1 MNKNSY
7 VTAGLFVVFVMLTV
21 VYWNSGDV
29 PDMGPTALTGDML
42 ETDSPSAEELVANEL
57 EIDDEEVANTE
68 TGEEQEEQEEQE
80 IEGEEG
86 TETTFDAVSEESN
99 SMQVLRSERERQRSE
114 QVSSLMEIIASAD
127 HDAEAK
133 SAAKDSLTGLDKVSN
148 SQRTLES
155 TIRTMGYS
163 DALVRANENSVT
175 VIVQVTDL
183 DSVPTKDE
191 VAELYVVAGLE
202 FVDSDNISIQF
213 QPLN

>member
-29 PDMGPTALTGDML
+29 PDMGPTALTGDMF

-68 TGEEQEEQEEQE
+68 TVEEQEEQE

-86 TETTFDAVSEESN
+86 TETTFDAVTEESN

-163 DALVRANENSVT
+163 DALVRANDNSVT